1 MIDPQ
6 MSSSKIDMPVSRI
19 IRKLKGA
26 KPGPTILFFAGIHGN
41 EPAGV
46 LALQQVLEDLSQ
58 NENNLQGTIYA
69 VRGNLKA
76 LSEGKRY
83 LDVDLNRLW
92 TKANI
97 KMVQN
102 KKVLLEE
109 EKELL
114 ELFDFLKDIIKTEKG
129 PFYIIDYHT
138 TSSKTLPFITIND
151 SMINRKFAQRFP
163 VPVVLGIEEFLE
175 GPLLSYINQ
184 LGYVSIGF
192 ESGQHSDPEAVTN
205 SVAFT
210 YMTLVSAGVVGKM
223 DVEDFGHYQ
232 LQLEEAATSVRDIF
246 EVVHLYRITGV
257 DVFKMLPGFKS
268 FQKINKGTHLA
279 TNNFLPVYSGF
290 DGRLFMPLYQNQ
302 GSDGFFI
309 IRKIPAWALQLSA
322 FLRKIKID
330 NLFTL
335 LPGVKWEHR
344 DKEILRVDLNIAKFM
359 AKPIF
364 HLLGYRVRHLDG
376 QYLRLYNREKA
387 SKKKMY
393 KNEGWW

>member
-1 MIDPQ
+1 MIDTQTSP
-6 MSSSKIDMPVSRI
+6 SKIDMPVSRV

-41 EPAGV
+41 EPAGLV
-46 LALQQVLEDLSQ
+46 AMKKVFEDLSTK
-58 NENNLQGTIYA
+58 EDNLRGTIYGI
-69 VRGNLKA
+69 VGNLKA
-76 LSEGKRY
+76 LSQGKRF
-83 LDVDLNRLW
+83 LDIDLNRLW
-92 TKANI
+92 TKSNI
-97 KMVQN
+97 KMVAN
-102 KKVLLEE
+102 KKILLEE

-114 ELFDFLKDIIKTEKG
+114 ELLDLLKNIIQTEKG
-129 PFYIIDYHT
+129 PFYFIDYHT

-151 SMINRKFAQRFP
+151 SMINRKFALQFP

-184 LGYVSIGF
+184 LGYVAIGF
-192 ESGQHSDPEAVTN
+192 ESGQHQDPEAVSN

-210 YMTLVSAGVVGKM
+210 YMTLVSARSLGKL
-223 DVEDFGHYQ
+223 DVEKYSSHVK
-232 LQLEEAATSVRDIF
+232 QLEKSAATVRDIF
-246 EVVHLYRITGV
+246 EVVHLHRIIGM
-257 DVFKMLPGFKS
+257 DVFKMLPGFES

-279 TNNFLPVYSGF
+279 TNNAQPVYAAFG
-290 DGRLFMPLYQNQ
+290 GRLFMPLYQNQ

-309 IRKIPAWALQLSA
+309 IRKIPIWALRLSA

-330 NLFTL
+330 NIFTL

-344 DKEILRVDLNIAKFM
+344 DKEILLVDLKIAKYM
-359 AKPIF
+359 TKPLF
-364 HLLGYRVRHLDG
+364 HLLGYRVRHLDA

>member
-1 MIDPQ
+1 MDAQ
-6 MSSSKIDMPVSRI
+6 ALTTKIEMPTNRVMQ
-19 IRKLKGA
+19 KLKGS
-26 KPGPTILFFAGIHGN
+26 KSGPTVLFFAGVHGN

-46 LALQQVLEDLSQ
+46 MALKEVFEDLSKK
-58 NENNLQGTIYA
+58 ENTLRGTVYGLI
-69 VRGNLKA
+69 GNQKA
-76 LSEGKRY
+76 LAKGKRY
-83 LDVDLNRLW
+83 VDMDLNRLW

-97 KMVQN
+97 KMVSN

-114 ELFDFLKDIIKTEKG
+114 ELLDLLREIIKTEKG
-129 PFYIIDYHT
+129 PFYFIDYHT

-151 SMINRKFAQRFP
+151 SMINRKFARQFP
-163 VPVVLGIEEFLE
+163 VPIVLGIEEFLE

-184 LGYVSIGF
+184 LGYVAVGF
-192 ESGQHSDPEAVTN
+192 ESGQHTDPAAITN

-210 YMTLVSAGVVGKM
+210 YMTLAASGVIGKM
-223 DVEDFGHYQ
+223 DVEDFGHYPH
-232 LQLEEAATSVRDIF
+232 QLEKAATSVRDIF
-246 EVVHLYRITGV
+246 EVVHLHRITGV
-257 DVFKMLPGFKS
+257 DVFKMLPGFES

-279 TNNFLPVYSGF
+279 TNNYLPVYSGY

-309 IRKIPAWALQLSA
+309 IRKIPEFALMLSA
-322 FLRKIKID
+322 LLRKIKID

-335 LPGVKWEHR
+335 LPGVKWEHK
-344 DKEILRVDLNIAKFM
+344 DKEILRVNLNIAKFM
-359 AKPIF
+359 TKPLF
-364 HLLGYRVRHLDG
+364 HLLGYRVRQLDG

>member
-1 MIDPQ
+1 MEPQ
-6 MSSSKIDMPVSRI
+6 ALTPKKETPVSRV

-26 KPGPTILFFAGIHGN
+26 KSGPTVLFFAGIHGN

-46 LALQQVLEDLSQ
+46 LALQLVLEDLSLH
-58 NENNLQGTIYA
+58 ENNLQGTIYA

-114 ELFDFLKDIIKTEKG
+114 ELFDFLKEIIKTEKG

-151 SMINRKFAQRFP
+151 SMINRKFAQQFP

-175 GPLLSYINQ
+175 GPLLSYVNQ
-184 LGYVSIGF
+184 LGYVAIGF
-192 ESGQHSDPEAVTN
+192 ESGQHSDPEAVSN

-210 YMTLVSAGVVGKM
+210 YMTLVSAGVIGKM
-223 DVEDFGHYQ
+223 DVEDFGKYPF
-232 LQLEEAATSVRDIF
+232 QLEKAAASVRDIF
-246 EVVHLYRITGV
+246 EVVHLHKITGV
-257 DVFKMLPGFKS
+257 DVFKMLPGFES

-279 TNNFLPVYSGF
+279 TNNFLPVYSGY

-309 IRKIPAWALQLSA
+309 IRKIPYWALQLSA

-344 DKEILRVDLNIAKFM
+344 DKEILRVDLNIAKYM
-359 AKPIF
+359 AKPLF

-376 QYLRLYNREKA
+376 RYLRLYNREKA
-387 SKKKMY
+387 AKKKMY
-393 KNEGWW
+393 RNEGWW

>member
-1 MIDPQ
+1 
-6 MSSSKIDMPVSRI
+6 MPVRRVI
-19 IRKLKGA
+19 QKLKGE
-26 KPGPTILFFAGIHGN
+26 KPGPTVLFFAGIHGN

-46 LALQQVLEDLSQ
+46 TALERVLVDLSTRQ
-58 NENNLQGTIYA
+58 DILRGSIYA
-69 VRGNLKA
+69 LRGNLKA
-76 LSEGKRY
+76 LSEGKRF
-83 LDVDLNRLW
+83 LDIDLNRLW
-92 TKANI
+92 TKTNI
-97 KMVQN
+97 KMVAN
-102 KKVLLEE
+102 KKALLEE

-114 ELFDFLKDIIKTEKG
+114 ELLDLLKEITKSEKG
-129 PFYIIDYHT
+129 PFYFIDYHT

-151 SMINRKFAQRFP
+151 SMINRKFALQFP

-184 LGYVSIGF
+184 LGYVAIGF
-192 ESGQHSDPEAVTN
+192 ESGQHQDPEAVRN
-205 SVAFT
+205 SIAFT
-210 YMTLVSAGVVGKM
+210 YMTLVSARSLGKL
-223 DVEDFGHYQ
+223 DVEDYTSHVK
-232 LQLEEAATSVRDIF
+232 QLEKSAASVRDIF
-246 EVVHLYRITGV
+246 EVVHLHRIIGM
-257 DVFKMLPGFKS
+257 DVFKMLPGFES
-268 FQKINKGTHLA
+268 FQKINKGTQLA

-309 IRKIPAWALQLSA
+309 IRKIPIWALRLSA

-344 DKEILRVDLNIAKFM
+344 DKEILRVDLKIAKYM
-359 AKPIF
+359 AKPLF

>member
-1 MIDPQ
+1 MMDTQTLTPKKEIPANRVMQ
-6 MSSSKIDMPVSRI
+6 
-19 IRKLKGA
+19 KLKGS

-46 LALQQVLEDLSQ
+46 MALKQVFEDLSKK
-58 NENNLQGTIYA
+58 ENILRGTIYGLI
-69 VRGNLKA
+69 GNLKA
-76 LSEGKRY
+76 LAKEKRY
-83 LDVDLNRLW
+83 IDMDLNRLW

-97 KMVQN
+97 KMISN

-114 ELFDFLKDIIKTEKG
+114 ELLDLLREIIKTEKG
-129 PFYIIDYHT
+129 PFYFIDYHT

-151 SMINRKFAQRFP
+151 SMINRKFALQFP

-184 LGYVSIGF
+184 LGYVAVGF
-192 ESGQHSDPEAVTN
+192 ESGQHLDPEAVSN

-210 YMTLVSAGVVGKM
+210 YMTLVSAGVIGKM
-223 DVEDFGHYQ
+223 DLENFGKYPF
-232 LQLEEAATSVRDIF
+232 QLEKAATSVRDIF
-246 EVVHLYRITGV
+246 EVVHLHRITGV
-257 DVFKMLPGFKS
+257 DVFKMLPGFES

-279 TNNFLPVYSGF
+279 TNNFLPVFSGY

-309 IRKIPAWALQLSA
+309 IRKISALALKLSA

-335 LPGVKWEHR
+335 LPGVRWEHK
-344 DKEILRVDLNIAKFM
+344 DKEILRVDLKIAKFM
-359 AKPIF
+359 AKPLF
-364 HLLGYRVRHLDG
+364 HLLGYRVRQLDG
-376 QYLRLYNREKA
+376 QYLRLYNREKV